1 VPDPR
6 IVVLADD
13 LSGAAE
19 LAGIA
24 FAHGLSAEVR
34 RVGCPHHDR
43 SPPAQVIAIDT
54 DSRHL
59 SAAATYER
67 VAEVTSQVLQTHPAW
82 LYKKVDSV
90 LRGNVRAEIEA
101 ILAATGQ
108 SRAVLIPANPSRGRI
123 IRGGQYIIDGIPL
136 HQTHFARDPHHPRTS
151 SSVLTLLGPTSAEI
165 VMPDVECISQLDQLA
180 AQCDPTTLPAGA
192 ADFFST
198 LLNCRVPQLDRESL
212 SESSLPSATSS
223 TDKDTRPLSV
233 QLTAP
238 AILVCGSSAAW
249 PTRRDACLAAGI
261 PIHDVQDETITSA
274 RGGSLLLGIG
284 QAPSKSNDQNLLHIL
299 AQRAARL
306 VSQLSAKTLFAEGGA
321 TAAAIAQEMNW
332 RRFEV
337 VAIAPAGVGVLRAFE
352 PNAPLF
358 LIKPGSYPW
367 PPEIW
372 GAFSNPH

>member
-1 VPDPR
+1 VGPA
-6 IVVLADD
+6 IADR
-13 LSGAAE
+13 
-19 LAGIA
+19 AG
-24 FAHGLSAEVR
+24 
-34 RVGCPHHDR
+34 
-43 SPPAQVIAIDT
+43 PPAQVIAIDT

-59 SAAATYER
+59 SAAAAYER
-67 VAEVTSQVLQTHPAW
+67 VAEVAAQVLQTNPAW

-101 ILAATGQ
+101 ILSATGQ

-123 IRGGQYIIDGIPL
+123 IRGGQFLIDGIPL
-136 HQTHFARDPHHPRTS
+136 DQTHFARDPHHPRTS

-165 VMPDVECISQLDQLA
+165 VVPDVEYMSQLDQLA

-284 QAPSKSNDQNLLHIL
+284 QAPSKLNDQNLRHVL

-306 VSQLSAKTLFAEGGA
+306 ISQLSAKTLFAEGGA

-332 RRFEV
+332 HRFEV

-372 GAFSNPH
+372 DAFSNPH